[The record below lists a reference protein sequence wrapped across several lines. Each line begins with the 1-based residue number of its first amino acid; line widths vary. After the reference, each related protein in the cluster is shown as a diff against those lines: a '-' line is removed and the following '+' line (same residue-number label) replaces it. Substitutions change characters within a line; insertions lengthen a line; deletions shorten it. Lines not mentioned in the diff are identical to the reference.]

1 MISVNEHNID
11 RIVRFVVALAL
22 IVWAMFQWPTALG
35 TPWNL
40 IAYLVGAILIVTSV
54 IGFCPL
60 YRIFN
65 FSTAGKK
72 K

>member
-11 RIVRFVVALAL
+11 RIVRFVLAL
-22 IVWAMFQWPTALG
+22 VLIAWGIFQWPVALG
-35 TPWNL
+35 MPWAL
-40 IAYLVGAILIVTSV
+40 IAYILGAVFIVTSV

-60 YRIFN
+60 YRIVN

-72 K
+72 